1 MHYIYISG
9 AIPDGLNDAL
19 GWSVAGNKF
28 SINMA
33 RAIDGLTGGSLSFIS
48 TAALPESI
56 DASVLEIWQGKPLLI
71 AKRGK
76 RFLFSELKLRRS
88 IKKLLRHIS
97 TDHKGEE
104 IAVIIENSP
113 FAAATAS
120 STLKKRLGLRLYSI
134 TIDTPFTRAFSA
146 SSIAGK
152 INKTLF
158 NLGNRALKKF
168 DGIISFTEDV
178 KEDLRIDIPFCPFLI
193 GMEEKDIPEKLMPIN
208 AGHNAVY
215 AGTLIYYNGIKEL
228 VGAYSMLGEDYKL
241 DIYGYGP
248 LEDFV
253 KESAE
258 KYPNISFKG
267 RFSPGDTK
275 QILSKYDL
283 LINPRLIDSSIENYT
298 FPSKLIDYMLS
309 GKSVISSAFKT
320 LPDEYKE
327 FIYIFEDMTPEKM
340 ASDIRILY
348 SDTLEAR
355 QKKATVAVEYLKKH
369 QTYKK
374 QAEKILE
381 FIKK

>member
-9 AIPDGLNDAL
+9 AIPEELNDKL
-19 GWSVAGNKF
+19 CWSVAGNKF

-33 RAIDGLTGGSLSFIS
+33 RAIDARTGGNLSFIS
-48 TAALPESI
+48 TAPIPSDI
-56 DASVLEIWQGKPLLI
+56 DVSSLEIWQGKPLLI
-71 AKRGK
+71 AKRGT

-97 TDHKGEE
+97 TEHKGEE

-120 STLKKRLGLRLYSI
+120 DALKKRLGLRLYSI
-134 TIDTPFTRAFSA
+134 TIDTPFTRDFS
-146 SSIAGK
+146 SRSIAGK
-152 INKTLF
+152 INKALF
-158 NLGNRALKKF
+158 DLGNRALKKF

-178 KEDLRIDIPFCPFLI
+178 KEDLQIDIPFCPFLI
-193 GMEEKDIPEKLMPIN
+193 GMDEKDIPDKLLPIN

-215 AGTLIYYNGIKEL
+215 AGTLICYNGIREL

-267 RFSPGDTK
+267 RFSPRDTK
-275 QILSKYDL
+275 EILSQYDL
-283 LINPRLIDSSIENYT
+283 LINPRIIDSSIENYT
-298 FPSKLIDYMLS
+298 FPSKLIDYIIS

-320 LPDEYKE
+320 LPEEYKE

-340 ASDIRILY
+340 ASDIRLLY

-355 QKKATVAVEYLKKH
+355 QKKVDAAIEYLKKH